1 MHHQVKYLI
10 KKHGLTPKKHW
21 SQYFLV
27 SLPVIEEMARYARG
41 TVLEIGPGLGCITA
55 ALAKRAEKVIAV
67 EKDWRMVNILEK
79 EYSFTNVEIIQG
91 DITTV
96 SLPRF
101 DRVIS
106 NIPYHLSSQITFQL
120 LEYDIELAVL
130 SYQKEFADRL
140 VAPIPSV
147 GTSRLTVMAHTRAD
161 CRILRNIPRTAY
173 FPVPR
178 TDCALVEII
187 PNRKMEPDIFFDNVV
202 RALFSHKRKTIQNA
216 LFSSSDLIGIP
227 EDDLK
232 LCTIPFGKKRPE
244 MLTLDEI
251 WTLVNSLKTIT

>member
-1 MHHQVKYLI
+1 MHHNIKYLI
-10 KKHGLTPKKHW
+10 KKYGLTPKKRW

-27 SLPVIEEMARYARG
+27 SLPIIQAMARYARG

-55 ALAKRAEKVIAV
+55 ELAERAEKVIAV
-67 EKDWRMVNILEK
+67 EKDWRMVNILKK

-91 DITTV
+91 DITTIP
-96 SLPRF
+96 LPRF

-120 LEYDIELAVL
+120 LEYDCELAVL

-140 VAPIPSV
+140 VAHIPSV
-147 GTSRLTVMAHTRAD
+147 DTSRLTVMAHIRAD
-161 CRILRNIPRTAY
+161 CKILRYVPRTAY
-173 FPVPR
+173 YPVPK

-187 PNRKMEPDIFFDNVV
+187 PNRKIEPDTFFENVI

-216 LFSSSDLIGIP
+216 LFSSRDLIGIP
-227 EDDLK
+227 ENHLRSYN
-232 LCTIPFGKKRPE
+232 IPFRKKRAE

-251 WTLVNSLKTIT
+251 CTLVDFLRGLT